1 MPRPALKT
9 LTYSVMHFTVAITVA
24 FALTGSWQAALA
36 IGMIEPLVQTL
47 AYALHERAWACR
59 GRPADPAAAIEAL
72 PKAVRIL
79 GRSSP
84 PENLPMG
91 DLLQRHGWPVL
102 PRWGRVARENSGR
115 L

>member
-47 AYALHERAWACR
+47 AYALHERAWAR
-59 GRPADPAAAIEAL
+59 RDRPADPAAAIEDSAQSGSD
-72 PKAVRIL
+72 L
-79 GRSSP
+79 G
-84 PENLPMG
+84 
-91 DLLQRHGWPVL
+91 PVQ
-102 PRWGRVARENSGR
+102 PA
-115 L
+115 